1 MEVKAS
7 TFFTKEQQ
15 DQIRD
20 AIRQAEGE
28 TSGEIRVHI
37 ETSAS
42 GNILDRAAWIF
53 HQIGMHATDNRNGV
67 LFYLAV
73 RNREYAIIGD
83 GGINEKV
90 PENFWDNIKDT
101 MQLHFSRNDFTGGLI
116 EGIMITGSKL
126 REHFPRQKNDINEL
140 PDDISFD
147 TPEQNL

>member
-20 AIRQAEGE
+20 AIKQAEVE

-37 ETSAS
+37 ETSLS
-42 GNILDRAAWIF
+42 GSVLDRAAWIF
-53 HQIGMHATDNRNGV
+53 HTIGMHTTDNHNGV

-73 RNREYAIIGD
+73 RNREYAVIGD

-90 PENFWDNIKDT
+90 PEDFWDNIKDT
-101 MQLHFSRNDFTGGLI
+101 MHLHFEKSDFTLGLI
-116 EGIMITGSKL
+116 EGIKMTGSKL
-126 REHFPRQKNDINEL
+126 SEHFPRQKNDVNEL
-140 PDDISFD
+140 SDEISFD
-147 TPEQNL
+147 TPEQNP